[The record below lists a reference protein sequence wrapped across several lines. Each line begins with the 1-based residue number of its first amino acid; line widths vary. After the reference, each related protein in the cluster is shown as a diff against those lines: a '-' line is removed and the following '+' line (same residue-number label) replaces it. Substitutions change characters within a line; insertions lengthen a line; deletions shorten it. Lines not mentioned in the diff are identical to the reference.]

1 MELEDVGAEV
11 FVLVGAVVG
20 APAQG
25 DHAAEHQQGGSL
37 VQAHHAENVTPGYN
51 EYPRCVF
58 LILCKPFTKFP
69 SSQSPNSPPNIFL
82 HLTFLFTV
90 SHLVFRWKIFCPK

>member
-25 DHAAEHQQGGSL
+25 DHAAHQQGGSL
-37 VQAHHAENVTPGYN
+37 AQAHHSENVTPGYN